1 MALYGSFLE
10 LIGGAPTVALKAMEA
25 FYACGGRLYGKCEF
39 LNPSGSVK
47 DRPISEMIYGAL
59 SEGRL
64 TRDGAVI
71 CPSAGNSAISSAMV
85 CCRLGIRCVIIT
97 QSPLPEETSLRL
109 KAYGAEAMISRS
121 PGMEAVEEA
130 AKRLAATIPGGF
142 ILDQF
147 CDPSGPL
154 AHRKTGEEILRDLP
168 EVDYVISGIGSGATV
183 TGCGE
188 VIKMHRPECKI
199 IGVEPSDS
207 PVISG
212 GMASPH
218 PLTGIGAGFVPE
230 VLNGYILDSVVKVTV
245 PDAYE
250 ASSRLARLEGMLCG
264 PSSGAALA
272 AGLYIA
278 SRPEAEGKNIL
289 VVLPDR
295 GERYLDRGIYNG

>member
-1 MALYGSFLE
+1 MALYNSFLE
-10 LIGGAPTVALKAMEA
+10 LTGGTPTVALRA
-25 FYACGGRLYGKCEF
+25 FESFYGCGGRLYGKCEF

-47 DRPISEMIYGAL
+47 DRPVSHTIYSALAEGAL
-59 SEGRL
+59 S
-64 TRDGAVI
+64 RDGAVI
-71 CPSAGNSAISSAMV
+71 CPSVGSSAISAAMV
-85 CCRLGIRCVIIT
+85 CCRLGIRCIVIT
-97 QSPLPEETSLRL
+97 QSPLSEETSLRL
-109 KAYGAEAMISRS
+109 KAYGAETLISRS
-121 PGMEAVEEA
+121 PGMEALDKA
-130 AKRLAATIPGGF
+130 AKKLSASIPNSF
-142 ILDQF
+142 ILDLF
-147 CDPSGPL
+147 RDPSGPL
-154 AHRKTGEEILRDLP
+154 AHRKTGEEILKDLP
-168 EVDYVISGIGSGATV
+168 DVDYVVVGIGSGATV

-199 IGVEPSDS
+199 IGVEPYDS

-230 VLNGYILDSVVKVTV
+230 ALNSYILDSVVRVTV

-250 ASSRLARLEGMLCG
+250 ACSRLARLEGMLCG

-278 SRPEAEGKNIL
+278 GQAEAKGKNII
-289 VVLPDR
+289 VILPDR

>member
-10 LIGGAPTVALKAMEA
+10 LVGSAPIVALRALEA
-25 FYACGGRLYGKCEF
+25 FYGCGGRLFAKCEF

-47 DRPISEMIYGAL
+47 DRPVSEMIYAAL
-59 SEGRL
+59 SDGRL
-64 TRDGAVI
+64 SRGGTVI
-71 CPSAGNSAISSAMV
+71 CPSAGGSAISCAMV
-85 CCRLGIRCVIIT
+85 CARLGLRCAVIS
-97 QSPLPEETSLRL
+97 QAPLTGETALRL
-109 KAYGAEAMISRS
+109 KAYGAETLISRS
-121 PGMEAVEEA
+121 PGVEGTMEAA
-130 AKRLAATIPGGF
+130 QRLADTTEGSF
-142 ILDQF
+142 ILDPFGDQTN
-147 CDPSGPL
+147 PL
-154 AHRKTGEEILRDLP
+154 SHRKTGEEILRDLP
-168 EVDYVISGIGSGATV
+168 EVDYIISGIGSGGTI

-188 VIKMHRPECKI
+188 LIKMHRPECKL

-230 VLNGYILDSVVKVTV
+230 VLNSYILDSVVKVTV

-250 ASSRLARLEGMLCG
+250 AASRLARLEGMLCG

-278 SRPEAEGKNIL
+278 GQPEARGKNIL
-289 VVLPDR
+289 VILPDR